1 MLLGSTSIKA
11 ACKMLMKLTLGI
23 NFINVLHTAF
33 TCADP
38 ENGKIQ
44 LSCQFY
50 AFGIYRHKSFVLNV
64 DEIDTWSML
73 LKPNQSELFS
83 HPACFCLSKFY
94 QLKPET

>member
-38 ENGKIQ
+38 KNGKIQ
-44 LSCQFY
+44 LSCQYIFTLLGST
-50 AFGIYRHKSFVLNV
+50 GIKAL
-64 DEIDTWSML
+64 
-73 LKPNQSELFS
+73 
-83 HPACFCLSKFY
+83 C
-94 QLKPET
+94 